1 MTVSLLMH
9 AALLAA
15 LLQAPAVAA
24 SPSAPARSATAEYRV
39 GPGDVLEVAVPER
52 PDLSRIPT
60 VQNSGMIWLP
70 VAGEVTV
77 AGLTTGEMEQKIV
90 VLLTAEGVP
99 APRVAVS
106 VKEIQSRFVWV
117 VGEVNRP
124 GRIPL
129 RGRDRLIDVL
139 VDAGGFSGRASGEV
153 LIRRRDGA
161 FEDGT
166 GERRFRFH
174 GATPAPGDEA
184 HLALPLKPG
193 DVVTAGLMQYV
204 VLRGHV
210 ARPGRYPL
218 EGDLTLSG
226 LVSSAGGT
234 TKYGGREVKIKR
246 VDPKSGEPTLL
257 VVDLRAIQAGEQPDV
272 VLMPDDEVSIEKR
285 VL

>member
-1 MTVSLLMH
+1 MIVALIMQAS
-9 AALLAA
+9 LLAA
-15 LLQAPAVAA
+15 LLQAPPVAA
-24 SPSAPARSATAEYRV
+24 SPAAPVRGATAEYRV

-70 VAGEVTV
+70 VVGELTV
-77 AGLTTGEMEQKIV
+77 AGLTTGEMEQKIG
-90 VLLTAEGVP
+90 VLLTAGGV
-99 APRVAVS
+99 ATPRVAVS

-117 VGEVNRP
+117 LGEVNRP

-129 RGRDRLIDVL
+129 RGRDRLIDAL

-153 LIRRRDGA
+153 VIRRRDGA

-166 GERRFRFH
+166 VERRFRFH

-184 HLALPLKPG
+184 HLALALKPG
-193 DVVTAGLMQYV
+193 DVVTAGLVQYV
-204 VLRGHV
+204 VLKGHV
-210 ARPGRYPL
+210 VRPGKYPL

-226 LVSSAGGT
+226 LVSTAGGT
-234 TKYGGREVKIKR
+234 TKYGGREVRIKR

>member
-1 MTVSLLMH
+1 MIVGLVLQ
-9 AALLAA
+9 APLLAA
-15 LLQAPAVAA
+15 LAQAPAAGA
-24 SPSAPARSATAEYRV
+24 TASAPGRAATAEYRV

-60 VQNSGMIWLP
+60 VQTSGTIWLP
-70 VAGEVTV
+70 LVGEVSV
-77 AGLTTGEMEQKIV
+77 AGLTTGEMEQKIG
-90 VLLTAEGVP
+90 VLLGATGMD

-106 VKEIQSRFVWV
+106 VKEMQSRFVWV

-139 VDAGGFSGRASGEV
+139 VDAGGFSARASGEV
-153 LIRRRDGA
+153 VVRRRDGT
-161 FEDGT
+161 FEDGAA
-166 GERRFRFH
+166 EQRFRFR
-174 GATPAPGDEA
+174 GGSPAPADEA
-184 HLALPLKPG
+184 HLALHLKPG
-193 DVVTAGLMQYV
+193 DVVSAGLMQFV
-204 VLRGHV
+204 VLKGQV
-210 ARPGRYPL
+210 VRPGRYPL

-234 TKYGGREVKIKR
+234 TKFGGREVRIKR
-246 VDPKSGEPTLL
+246 MDPRSGEATML

-272 VLMPDDEVSIEKR
+272 VLMPDDEVSVEKR